1 MEERQYDK
9 AMRLMTEASKSIAD
23 LGDVLKSPAQEK
35 LTEEEQ
41 KNLQLGLLKLVVVVK
56 EFGKGEINKN
66 GKEQITGT
74 NV

>member
-9 AMRLMTEASKSIAD
+9 AMRLIREASKNI
-23 LGDVLKSPAQEK
+23 EEN

-56 EFGKGEINKN
+56 EFGK
-66 GKEQITGT
+66 
-74 NV
+74 

>member
-9 AMRLMTEASKSIAD
+9 AMRLIREASKNIAD
-23 LGDVLKSPAQEK
+23 LGDLLKSPKEEN

-56 EFGKGEINKN
+56 EFGK
-66 GKEQITGT
+66 
-74 NV
+74 

>member
-9 AMRLMTEASKSIAD
+9 ALRLLTEASKSIAE
-23 LGDVLKSPAQEK
+23 LGDVFNSPANET

-41 KNLQLGLLKLVVVVK
+41 KNLQLGLLKLVVVIK
-56 EFGKGEINKN
+56 EFGKGETRY
-66 GKEQITGT
+66 GKEQSAGT

>member
-9 AMRLMTEASKSIAD
+9 AMRLIREASKNIAD
-23 LGDVLKSPAQEK
+23 LGYLLKAPKEEN

-56 EFGKGEINKN
+56 EFGK
-66 GKEQITGT
+66 
-74 NV
+74 

>member
-9 AMRLMTEASKSIAD
+9 AMRLIRETSKNIAD
-23 LGDVLKSPAQEK
+23 LGDLLKAPKEEN

-56 EFGKGEINKN
+56 EFGK
-66 GKEQITGT
+66 
-74 NV
+74 

>member
-9 AMRLMTEASKSIAD
+9 AMRLIREASKNIAD
-23 LGDVLKSPAQEK
+23 LGDLRKAPKEEN

-56 EFGKGEINKN
+56 EFGK
-66 GKEQITGT
+66 
-74 NV
+74 

>member
-9 AMRLMTEASKSIAD
+9 AMRLIREASKNIAD
-23 LGDVLKSPAQEK
+23 LGDLLKATKEEN

-56 EFGKGEINKN
+56 EFGK
-66 GKEQITGT
+66 
-74 NV
+74 